1 DGIRDGHV
9 TGVQTCA
16 LPIYI
21 DQHKIRPIRPEDL
34 IKPQQPVPEEVTEED
49 DAGKKDKKRAIPG
62 REQRQKERNERAEKR
77 KTAKTGTVEIVDGKI
92 IEHEVET
99 HHKSRSSRYKLK
111 HKQLIKQR
119 ATKLELES
127 PVTIRILSEE
137 MGIRW

>member
-77 KTAKTGTVEIVDGKI
+77 KTAKTGT
-92 IEHEVET
+92 
-99 HHKSRSSRYKLK
+99 R
-111 HKQLIKQR
+111 
-119 ATKLELES
+119 
-127 PVTIRILSEE
+127 SEE
-137 MGIRW
+137 RRVGKEGRAGGTAEE